1 MENKFT
7 FLSDPNIINSL
18 KKANETLHLNL
29 DQTQNKIVV
38 FVYSAPKVG
47 STSIVTSL
55 RIFAEDKLD
64 VVHIHDEAMLNVLGR
79 VKNVTVNQLIQY
91 NKYLGKDVY
100 VIDVYRSPIE
110 RKISTFFEKIGSY
123 HFNNTNEKVNEYNIQ
138 KVINRFNKIFPYIG
152 EGDHFIDK
160 YEVPI
165 PEKFDINKKC
175 ILLKSSND
183 IKYIKLRLKDSK
195 IWANILGQIFKIN
208 MVLIKDYESINKPI
222 KDLYL
227 KFKALYKI
235 PRNLLDNI
243 IKCKYLNY
251 YYSQTEIT
259 EYYDEWIK
267 KSCDPFE
274 AFTPSEYKLYD
285 DLTIENSHI
294 DYIQNDHYMDE
305 GCKCKACKIKRKDIA
320 TKLLRGIQV
329 TEKIKHDDAKT
340 ELIKKRIIQANTY
353 NKMVSTLSNQPKPA
367 NLTNIISRR
376 NY

>member
-7 FLSDPNIINSL
+7 FLSDPNIINSI
-18 KKANETLHLNL
+18 KKANEILHLNL
-29 DQTQNKIVV
+29 DQTQNKMVV

-64 VVHIHDEAMLNVLGR
+64 VVHIHDEEMLSVLGH

-100 VIDVYRSPIE
+100 VIDVYRTPIE

-123 HFNNTNEKVNEYNIQ
+123 HFNNTDEKVNEYNIQ

-160 YEVPI
+160 YNIPI
-165 PEKFDINKKC
+165 PEKFDTNKKC
-175 ILLKSSND
+175 VLLECGNG
-183 IKYIKLRLKDSK
+183 IKYIKLRLKDSRM
-195 IWANILGQIFKIN
+195 WPTILGQIFKIN
-208 MVLIKDYESINKPI
+208 MVLIKDYESTNKPI

-243 IKCKYLNY
+243 MQCKYLNY

-267 KSCDPFE
+267 KSREPFE
-274 AFTPSEYKLYD
+274 VYSPSEYKLYE

-305 GCKCKACKIKRKDIA
+305 GCKCKACKIKRKDVA
-320 TKLLRGIQV
+320 TKLLRGIPV
-329 TEKIKHDDAKT
+329 TGKITHNDAKT
-340 ELIKKRIIQANTY
+340 ELIKKRIVQANTY
-353 NKMVSTLSNQPKPA
+353 NKMVSTFSNQQKPA
-367 NLTNIISRR
+367 NIKNIISRR

>member
-29 DQTQNKIVV
+29 DQTQNKMVV

-64 VVHIHDEAMLNVLGR
+64 VVHIHDEVMLNVLGR

-123 HFNNTNEKVNEYNIQ
+123 HFNNTDEKVNEYNIQ
-138 KVINRFNKIFPYIG
+138 KVINRFNKIFPHIG

-160 YEVPI
+160 YNIPI
-165 PEKFDINKKC
+165 PQKFDTNKKC
-175 ILLKSSND
+175 VLLECGNG
-183 IKYIKLRLKDSK
+183 IKYIKLRLKDSRM
-195 IWANILGQIFKIN
+195 WPTILGKIFKIN

-243 IKCKYLNY
+243 MQCKYLNY
-251 YYSQTEIT
+251 YYSQTEIK

-267 KSCDPFE
+267 KTCEPFE
-274 AFTPSEYKLYD
+274 VYSPSEYKLYE

-305 GCKCKACKIKRKDIA
+305 GCKCKACKIKRKDVA

-329 TEKIKHDDAKT
+329 TGKITHNDAKT

-353 NKMVSTLSNQPKPA
+353 NKMVSTLSNQPKPG

>member
-7 FLSDPNIINSL
+7 FLSDPNIINCL

-29 DQTQNKIVV
+29 DQTQNKMVV

-55 RIFAEDKLD
+55 RIFTEDKLD
-64 VVHIHDEAMLNVLGR
+64 VVHIHDEEMLSVLGH

-100 VIDVYRSPIE
+100 VIDVYRTPIE

-123 HFNNTNEKVNEYNIQ
+123 HFNNTDEKVNEYNIQ

-160 YEVPI
+160 YNIPI
-165 PEKFDINKKC
+165 PEKFDTNKKC
-175 ILLKSSND
+175 VLLECGNG
-183 IKYIKLRLKDSK
+183 IKYIKLRLKDSR
-195 IWANILGQIFKIN
+195 IWPTILGQIFKIN

-243 IKCKYLNY
+243 MQCKYLNY

-267 KSCDPFE
+267 KSREPFE
-274 AFTPSEYKLYD
+274 VYSPSEYKLYE

-305 GCKCKACKIKRKDIA
+305 GCKCKACKIKRKDVA
-320 TKLLRGIQV
+320 TKLLRGIPV
-329 TEKIKHDDAKT
+329 TGKITHNDAKT
-340 ELIKKRIIQANTY
+340 ELIKKRIVQANTY
-353 NKMVSTLSNQPKPA
+353 NKMVSTFSNQQKPV
-367 NLTNIISRR
+367 NIKNIISRR